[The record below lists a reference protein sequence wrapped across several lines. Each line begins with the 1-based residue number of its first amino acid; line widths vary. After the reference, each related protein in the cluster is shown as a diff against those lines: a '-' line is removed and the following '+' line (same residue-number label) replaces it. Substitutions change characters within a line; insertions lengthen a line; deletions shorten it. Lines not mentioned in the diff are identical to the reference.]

1 VTRGGI
7 AYDYENLS
15 RGTQELLALFNRI
28 EFADMM
34 LEQSRPVFL
43 TLDDPLVYSY
53 DRRLDAMKET
63 LTQTAPRMQVIL
75 LTCSDR
81 VLRHIPGI
89 RISLGSQYNQSSI
102 LDRGLRIMNHAA
114 IFEGGCR

>member
-1 VTRGGI
+1 MTRGGI